1 MFIVLYRFYELDM
14 ILVLIYFSF
23 ELVNF
28 LVYPVYKLKTCFLQ
42 LEYSAIKTTANKMVS
57 SGLRMVISL
66 LKTPFCTGL
75 GQVCSSIYQLIS
87 LNIMFDK
94 NYKISKNRVRG

>member
-1 MFIVLYRFYELDM
+1 M
-14 ILVLIYFSF
+14 LIYFSF

-28 LVYPVYKLKTCFLQ
+28 LVYPIYKLKTCFLQ
-42 LEYSAIKTTANKMVS
+42 LEYSAIKTTVNKIVS

-75 GQVCSSIYQLIS
+75 GQVSSSLYQFIS
-87 LNIMFDK
+87 LNIIFNN
-94 NYKISKNRVRG
+94 NYKIERDGMITKK